1 MMPWVPSR
9 QDRAVA
15 KPGIALAWGA
25 RGPEFKSRQP
35 DQIPQRVTDLRPLV
49 RPLFGVQ
56 LESKMDSGRVHAV
69 DPIRRRRQIHHTMC
83 TAPLLHQRRELCSC
97 AAAEPPHRRRGTCQ
111 RGSRITGCQWAPYF
125 SLGYSFSFNS
135 DNGNKSRR
143 RNLWVTDTLQW
154 RPRARLAQPAN
165 PMRDSA
171 ASAFCSS

>member
-1 MMPWVPSR
+1 MEGCLLLGVQEVPSSNLGSPTKFLKEL
-9 QDRAVA
+9 QT
-15 KPGIALAWGA
+15 
-25 RGPEFKSRQP
+25 S
-35 DQIPQRVTDLRPLV
+35 DLSEAPV
-49 RPLFGVQ
+49 WSPTGVQ